1 MKRVKESVL
10 YKCRIA
16 CNYFEPMSMGT
27 LLMLDLVELKLTENL
42 KKSLKGFYNYN
53 LSTYWSTFCQG
64 PPLIISTPLLFKKSV
79 A

>member
-27 LLMLDLVELKLTENL
+27 LLMLYLVELYAYRKP
-42 KKSLKGFYNYN
+42 KKNR
-53 LSTYWSTFCQG
+53 
-64 PPLIISTPLLFKKSV
+64 
-79 A
+79 